1 MMAQAAKRPRG
12 RPFQKG
18 QSGNP
23 AGPKRR
29 PRSLRKLVVQKL
41 DETVELIENG
51 KTRRYT
57 KKQLLARQT
66 VDDAIQL
73 KPTALK
79 TCIACLTMEEYQEG
93 EKQITWGP
101 MENGRMSGRYT
112 YSEDYKLTM
121 AELITMELEVKVPV
135 RQAKGRNRYYTK
147 RELLAS
153 ALVNGSL
160 RKRTAAI
167 RQLLAIL
174 CKPDLPDNTEPV
186 IFTLKIGDKVIKE

>member
-1 MMAQAAKRPRG
+1 MAEAAKRARG

-29 PRSLRKLVVQKL
+29 SRSLRKLVVEEL
-41 DETVELIENG
+41 GETVEVTENG

-57 KKQLLARQT
+57 KKQLFARQT

-73 KPTALK
+73 KPTALR

-101 MENGRMSGRYT
+101 MVDGRMSGHYT
-112 YSEDYKLTM
+112 YSKDYKLTM
-121 AELITMELEVKVPV
+121 AELITEELEVKVPV
-135 RQAKGRNRYYTK
+135 PQANGRNRHYTK
-147 RELLAS
+147 RELLAN

-174 CKPDLPDNTEPV
+174 CKPDLPDSTEPV
-186 IFTLKIGDKVIKE
+186 IFTLNIGDKVIKT

>member
-1 MMAQAAKRPRG
+1 MAEAAKRPRG

-29 PRSLRKLVVQKL
+29 SSSLRKLVVQGL
-41 DETVELIENG
+41 DEMIDVTENG

-57 KKQLLARQT
+57 KKRLFARQT

-79 TCIACLTMEEYQEG
+79 TCIECLTMKEYQEG

-101 MENGRMSGRYT
+101 MVNGKMSGHYS

-121 AELITMELEVKVPV
+121 AELITEELEVKVAV
-135 RQAKGRNRYYTK
+135 RQSNGRNRNYTK
-147 RELLAS
+147 RELLAT
-153 ALVNGSL
+153 ALVNGAL

-167 RQLLAIL
+167 RQLLTIL
-174 CKPDLPDNTEPV
+174 CKPDLPDNTEPMN
-186 IFTLKIGDKVIKE
+186 ITLDIGDKVIKE